1 VTERLLSVPLALWRG
16 VTPLGRA
23 VVSLGLTAVALAR
36 AAGLVELAAVGAL
49 CLLLAGVGLVVVLLP
64 SSVRASL
71 SLRPDRTSA
80 GVAVQGLLRVRNRWP
95 VPLGGPVVEVPTSG
109 DDGTAASWVRLPTLR
124 PHAEQ
129 ETGLVVPAP
138 RRGVVT
144 VGPVVYRRTDPV
156 GLFAR
161 RVRWAEAV
169 ELLVRPATVDLAGLP
184 VGQLRDLEGVPS
196 DQLSM
201 SDLAFHALREYV
213 PGDDLRHVHWRSSA
227 RAGQLL
233 VRQYHDTRRTSAVL
247 LVDTR
252 RSAYAHADDFE
263 LALSVAA
270 SVTMRAARDGYDL
283 TLVCGDQ
290 TVGGGNPS
298 YVLDAFCRSHLDEPP
313 ADPGERSLA
322 DLLTRGL
329 LASYDASMLFLI
341 SGTAG
346 GDAGLD
352 ELQRVAGLVPG
363 DLWAG
368 VFRTGTGAESGLAEF
383 AGRPFVTLSSL
394 SQLPVAMAEVV
405 R

>member
-1 VTERLLSVPLALWRG
+1 VTEPLRSLPLAAWRG

-23 VVSLGLTAVALAR
+23 IVSLGLLALALAR
-36 AAGLVELAAVGAL
+36 AAGLVELAVVAAL
-49 CLLLAGVGLVVVLLP
+49 CLLLLVAGLVAVLLP
-64 SSVRASL
+64 SSVRATL

-80 GVAVQGLLRVRNRWP
+80 GVAVQGRLRVANRWP
-95 VPLGGPVVEVPTSG
+95 LSVGRPVVEVPSG
-109 DDGTAASWVRLPTLR
+109 AASPWVRLPTLGGR
-124 PHAEQ
+124 RTHEESFA
-129 ETGLVVPAP
+129 VPAP
-138 RRGVVT
+138 RRGVIP

-156 GLFAR
+156 GLFTR

-233 VRQYHDTRRTSAVL
+233 VRQYHDSRRTSAVL

-252 RSAYAHADDFE
+252 RDAYADAEDFE

-270 SVTMRAARDGYDL
+270 SVTTRAARDGFDL
-283 TLVCGDQ
+283 TLVCGDL
-290 TVGGGNPS
+290 TVGGSAVAGDPS
-298 YVLDAFCRSHLDEPP
+298 YVLDAFCRAELDPDDLPDSP
-313 ADPGERSLA
+313 AELP
-322 DLLTRGL
+322 DLVTRGL
-329 LASYDASMLFLI
+329 LAAYDASMLFLVT
-341 SGTAG
+341 GTAHG
-346 GDAGLD
+346 TD
-352 ELQRVAGLVPG
+352 ELQRVVALVPR

-368 VFRTGTGAESGLAEF
+368 VFRAGTASESGLAEY
-383 AGRPFVTLSSL
+383 AGRPIMTLSAL
-394 SQLPVAMAEVV
+394 GQLPVAMAEIV

>member
-1 VTERLLSVPLALWRG
+1 MTDLPAGLLGRLRRG
-16 VTPLGRA
+16 VTPLGRG
-23 VVSLGLTAVALAR
+23 VVSVGLLALTLAR
-36 AAGLVELAAVGAL
+36 VAGLVELAAVAAL
-49 CLLLAGVGLVVVLLP
+49 CLLLVVVGLVVVLLP
-64 SSVRASL
+64 SDVRATL

-80 GVAVQGLLRVRNRWP
+80 GVDVQGRLRLQNRWP
-95 VPLGGPVVEVPTSG
+95 VPVGRPVVEVPSG
-109 DDGTAASWVRLPTLR
+109 LATGWVRLQTLGAR
-124 PHAEQ
+124 RTHEQ
-129 ETGLVVPAP
+129 ALVVPAP

-144 VGPVVYRRTDPV
+144 VGPVLYRRTDPV

-233 VRQYHDTRRTSAVL
+233 VRQYHDSRRTSALL

-252 RSAYAHADDFE
+252 RDAYADPDDFE
-263 LALSVAA
+263 LALSIAA
-270 SVTMRAARDGYDL
+270 SVTTRAAHDGYDL
-283 TLVCGDQ
+283 TLVCGDR
-290 TVGGGNPS
+290 TVGGPTLTWDPS
-298 YVLDAFCRSHLDEPP
+298 YVLDTFCR
-313 ADPGERSLA
+313 A
-322 DLLTRGL
+322 DLEPGPDLRDLVTGGL
-329 LASYDASMLFLI
+329 ATTSDASMLFLVT
-341 SGTAG
+341 GA
-346 GDAGLD
+346 AQAVD
-352 ELQRVAGLVPG
+352 ELQQVVGLVPG

-368 VFRTGTGAESGLAEF
+368 VFRCGASAESGLAEY
-383 AGRPFVTLSSL
+383 AGRPILTLNAL
-394 SQLPVAMAEVV
+394 GQLPAAMVEVV